1 MVAKIVY
8 LGWGSLLWN
17 YKDLKIDDWQQIDL
31 QLPLE
36 FSRMSQDGRLTLV
49 IDEKNGAI
57 NKIWSTQAHYKN
69 IDIAINALKKREK
82 TLKSAI
88 SYINLPKKRYRI
100 RNTSPK
106 LTQEIVMWAL
116 KEKIDVIIWTDL
128 SSNWQQI
135 RGKEYSIE
143 DALQYFKSAP
153 VIAQMKIF
161 DYVFGAKQVGKI
173 KTPFSVKFFKHM
185 RDYLKNIAN

>member
-31 QLPLE
+31 QMPLE

-49 IDEKNGAI
+49 IDEKNGAL
-57 NKIWSTQAHYKN
+57 NKIWSTQAQYKN
-69 IDIAINALKKREK
+69 IDLAINALKKREK

-88 SYINLPKKRYRI
+88 SYINLPKKSYRI
-100 RNTSPK
+100 RNISPH

-128 SSNWQQI
+128 ASNWQQI
-135 RGKEYSIE
+135 RGNDYSVD
-143 DALQYFKSAP
+143 DAIQYFKSAP
-153 VIAQMKIF
+153 VLTQMKMF
-161 DYVFGAKQVGKI
+161 DYVFGATKVGKI
-173 KTPFSVKFFKHM
+173 KTPFSVKFLKHM
-185 RDYLKNIAN
+185 REYLKNIAN